1 MKQLMYQ
8 VEYPFV
14 AVAWPMQNVVTIAN
28 LADKQEPHCVIHTDG
43 LFLGF
48 FRLPQ
53 YGDAIRL
60 GYLSIMEDKL
70 MLTELSVKDYHE
82 KKQVTFHK
90 LTEQIDNHFN

>member
-60 GYLSIMEDKL
+60 GYLSIKKDEL
-70 MLTELSVKDYHE
+70 IVTQLSVKDYHE
-82 KKQVTFHK
+82 KKQVTFLK
-90 LTEQIDNHFN
+90 QTERIDNDFD